1 MKTFVIATISL
12 LFTMPTIAQD
22 FCSQVECKYL
32 DNLYQVNDSLYRS
45 EQPSRKG
52 FVELEKLGVKT
63 VLNFR
68 RLWKD
73 DRKARDTNID
83 LVWMPLKAKELN
95 EEQLLEA
102 LKVIHEAEKP
112 VLIHCW
118 HGSDRT
124 GAISAAYRI
133 VFEGWS
139 KERAIEELRIEALG
153 YHEDWYPNVVALLQD
168 LDVTY
173 FREALAVDV
182 EGMLEYTDNS
192 AK

>member
-1 MKTFVIATISL
+1 MMKSTLILTLSFLCTFPI
-12 LFTMPTIAQD
+12 MAQD
-22 FCSQVECKYL
+22 FCSEVECQYL
-32 DNLYQVNDSLYRS
+32 DNLYQVSDSLYRS

-52 FVELEKLGVKT
+52 FGELDKLGIKT

-73 DRKARDTNID
+73 DRKARDTD
-83 LVWMPLKAKELN
+83 MELVWMPLRAGELT
-95 EEQLLEA
+95 ESELLAA
-102 LKVIHEAEKP
+102 LTAIKNAEKP

-139 KERAIEELRIEALG
+139 KARAIEELRIEALG
-153 YHEDWYPNVVALLQD
+153 YHEDWYPNVIDLIND
-168 LDVTY
+168 LDAQS
-173 FREALAVDV
+173 FRTALNINTSELAA
-182 EGMLEYTDNS
+182 GQ
-192 AK
+192 